1 MKSKQERE
9 AVSVAYQTA
18 LLSTQKPSQHLP
30 SKPQQVAEPAAVTV
44 GGEGSKEEKSQKAPQ
59 AEEQPAPALSAKDRL
74 VQVSRHAHGHMS
86 SHLSPDKLAHARM
99 LALGFVTAAVFCL
112 GWGRSFAGIALAM
125 IFRAMSKVVE
135 FSSTLFLKMQH

>member
-9 AVSVAYQTA
+9 AVFAAYQTA

-30 SKPQQVAEPAAVTV
+30 SKPQQVAQPAAVTV

-86 SHLSPDKLAHARM
+86 PDKLAHARM
-99 LALGFVTAAVFCL
+99 LAFGLVTAAVFRL